1 LVVCGGGDAD
11 LLAEVVV
18 VVVVGLKKKELAR

>member
-18 VVVVGLKKKELAR
+18 VVVGLKKKELAR